1 MVDVGV
7 AYHIYVYEHVII
19 IPLHVISYRINDNGH
34 VTLIMW
40 LVILHVVAYHRHFS
54 VYYVTKWVYVYNMV
68 TKYTM
73 KICTTKILIM

>member
-19 IPLHVISYRINDNGH
+19 ISLYVISYHINDNGH
-34 VTLIMW
+34 VTLIMC

-54 VYYVTKWVYVYNMV
+54 VCYVIKWVYVYHMV